1 MCSPVLCLKTMQTSS
16 KKHFMK
22 NVKECRDVIVKKA
35 SEQGR
40 DAIGTQ
46 HTPFGP
52 HSALTIIGR
61 CYGSKVC
68 VLCSDSIPTLF

>member
-1 MCSPVLCLKTMQTSS
+1 MFFTTCYTIQTST

-22 NVKECRDVIVKKA
+22 NVKECRDVNRQKV

-52 HSALTIIGR
+52 HSALTIR
-61 CYGSKVC
+61 TVEWVQSV
-68 VLCSDSIPTLF
+68 